1 MTTLTI
7 HLFPISPS
15 FLSPRFPVEFSSFS
29 RSSHRSKR
37 KLTSSLPILYWI
49 LFIDGPRLFRPDPWL
64 LRTIALVTTSRTARS
79 SPFPYPTSC
88 FLFFPSL
95 YNSCSLTFHPFP
107 VSIPSLAIPCSQ
119 SVVWLLH
126 RFSIFRCLLVT
137 FCYFR

>member
-15 FLSPRFPVEFSSFS
+15 FLSPRFPLEFSFFS
-29 RSSHRSKR
+29 RSPHHSKR
-37 KLTSSLPILYWI
+37 KLTPPSTLYWI

-64 LRTIALVTTSRTARS
+64 LRAIALVTTSRTARS
-79 SPFPYPTSC
+79 SPFSYPTSC
-88 FLFFPSL
+88 FLFFPFL
-95 YNSCSLTFHPFP
+95 YNSSFLTFHP
-107 VSIPSLAIPCSQ
+107 VSISSLAIPCSQ